1 MNHPNDYIK
10 LNDNNTSRPI
20 VGVYEL
26 SSILT
31 TTSELLANT
40 PNLSEFLNN
49 NSKIIN
55 DFINPSELALELY
68 KQGIFDAYIKR
79 DNDTIKYSESYINPT
94 YIELLSNYHKIQR
107 DIRRNYTNK
116 LFE

>member
-31 TTSELLANT
+31 NTSELLANT
-40 PNLSEFLNN
+40 PNLNEFL
-49 NSKIIN
+49 S
-55 DFINPSELALELY
+55 DYA
-68 KQGIFDAYIKR
+68 
-79 DNDTIKYSESYINPT
+79 TISD
-94 YIELLSNYHKIQR
+94 L
-107 DIRRNYTNK
+107 TN
-116 LFE
+116 LCVSLD

>member
-31 TTSELLANT
+31 NTSELLANT
-40 PNLSEFLNN
+40 PNLNGIVKYLL
-49 NSKIIN
+49 IN
-55 DFINPSELALELY
+55 ANTLLDILAS
-68 KQGIFDAYIKR
+68 F
-79 DNDTIKYSESYINPT
+79 
-94 YIELLSNYHKIQR
+94 LSNLSRGAKMLAGIKI
-107 DIRRNYTNK
+107 DSL
-116 LFE
+116 LFNAFCKSTSLNLLNLV

>member
-31 TTSELLANT
+31 NTSELLANT
-40 PNLSEFLNN
+40 PNLNEFLKDDD
-49 NSKIIN
+49 KII
-55 DFINPSELALELY
+55 DEIEELFKSDDTEL
-68 KQGIFDAYIKR
+68 
-79 DNDTIKYSESYINPT
+79 SESDD
-94 YIELLSNYHKIQR
+94 E
-107 DIRRNYTNK
+107 
-116 LFE
+116 